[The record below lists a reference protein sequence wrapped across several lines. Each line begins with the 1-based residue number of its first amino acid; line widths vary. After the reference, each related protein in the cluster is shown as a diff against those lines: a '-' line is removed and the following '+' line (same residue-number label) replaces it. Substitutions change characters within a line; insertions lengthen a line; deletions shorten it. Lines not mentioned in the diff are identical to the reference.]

1 MTVQSPPPPPMAPAP
16 PKKGLSPLAWV
27 GIGCGVLLL
36 IGFMVVVVGGFFVAR
51 KAKQVAENPEMFAA
65 EMMVRAN
72 PDVELVSKDEDA
84 KTITVKDKKTG
95 EVTTLSLADIKD
107 GKLTVKGADG
117 QEANVSVGQDGFKV
131 TDGKGKTTYQ
141 LGGGE
146 VKDLPSWV
154 PAYPNGQTQGTYS
167 SQTAEE
173 KTAGFVVTTSDSVDQ
188 VLSFYKE
195 KLEANGLKIEQTST
209 SSGTTGNGA
218 TLSAKS
224 DDEKRTAIV
233 MIGTGSDNKGTSA
246 TVTYVEKP

>member
-1 MTVQSPPPPPMAPAP
+1 
-16 PKKGLSPLAWV
+16 LAWV
-27 GIGCGVLLL
+27 GIGCGVIL
-36 IGFMVVVVGGFFVAR
+36 IIGCIVGGFAAYWVGN

-72 PDVELVSKDEDA
+72 PDVELVSKDESA

-107 GKLTVKGADG
+107 GKLTVKDDKG
-117 QEANVSVGQDGFKV
+117 QEVNLSAGQDGFKV
-131 TDGKGKTTYQ
+131 TDGKGNVAFQ
-141 LGGGE
+141 AGGGS

-154 PAYPNGQTQGTYS
+154 PVYPGAQTQGTYS
-167 SQTAEE
+167 TQNAEE
-173 KTAGFVVTTSDSVDQ
+173 KTAGFVVSTSDSVDQ

-209 SSGTTGNGA
+209 SSSGTGNGA
-218 TLSAKS
+218 MLSAKS
-224 DDEKRTAIV
+224 EDEKRTVVV
-233 MIGTGSDNKGTSA
+233 MIGNGSDNKGTQA